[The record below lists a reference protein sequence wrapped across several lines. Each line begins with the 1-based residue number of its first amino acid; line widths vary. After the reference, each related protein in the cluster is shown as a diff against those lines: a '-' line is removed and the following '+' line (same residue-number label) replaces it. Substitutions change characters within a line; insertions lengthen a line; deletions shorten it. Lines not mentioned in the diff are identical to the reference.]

1 MKFSELRDS
10 IPIKDFSLSYKKKPD
25 EKKPPTEGWAW
36 PINASKA
43 HYFVNGESLC
53 RKWMYLAKLDS
64 QESLVIETPDDCLEC
79 RKKLKKRL
87 AVNER

>member
-10 IPIKDFSLSYKKKPD
+10 IPIKDFSLIYKQRPA

-36 PINASKA
+36 PVNASKA

-53 RKWMYLAKLDS
+53 HKWMYLAPLEANQSAVD
-64 QESLVIETPDDCLEC
+64 ETSDDCLAC
-79 RKKLKKRL
+79 RKLLKKRL
-87 AVNER
+87 AVNDR